1 MNSFF
6 AKAALVLCAL
16 SLTVNSESLAKT
28 VKTKT
33 TSSSKVSKTLPKKE
47 DQPTVKIEAA
57 RAVPAEELWRK
68 VAPQLPLPRPF
79 NMPKVESYKMDNGL
93 EVMLLED
100 HRFPFA
106 SINLGFRTG
115 TAQEPAT
122 SLGVAEMTAILMPQ
136 GTTTRTSKQIA
147 SQVEYIGGALKSST
161 DYDYSLLSGSCLSAY
176 SDKLFDVMCDVLL
189 NPSFPADE
197 LSLRKANQIQ
207 ELTMKRSDPDFLIE
221 ERFSKVVFGSHPYS
235 VVSPSEA
242 DINKLTSKDL
252 AEYHDSHYLPNNAVL
267 IVVGDFDSAK
277 IKPLLESKLGSAKWK
292 QGNVPVAAEP
302 AMPAQSG
309 RKIYLVDRPGSVQT
323 SIKVG
328 NVSIK
333 RNDPSYFPML
343 VANQILG
350 GTAHARLFLN
360 IREAKGFTYGAYSK
374 LASRKEPGAFFAEAD
389 VRTDVTNPSLQ
400 EFLYELDKMRTTKVK
415 DDEIQAAKNYLAG
428 SFQLGLET
436 QGGIAQRLL
445 EMKLFD
451 LPNDYLETYANKVV
465 AVSVDDVKKAASK
478 LIDSNN
484 LVVCVVG
491 DANKIKE
498 DLALFGPVNV
508 YDSQGRL
515 APEQTVH

>member
-16 SLTVNSESLAKT
+16 SLTVNSPSQAKT

-47 DQPTVKIEAA
+47 EQPTVKIEAA

-122 SLGVAEMTAILMPQ
+122 ALGVAEMTAILMPQ

-221 ERFSKVVFGSHPYS
+221 ERFSKVVFGAHPYS

-267 IVVGDFDSAK
+267 IVVADFYSAK
-277 IKPLLESKLGSAKWK
+277 IKPLLESKLCSA
-292 QGNVPVAAEP
+292 
-302 AMPAQSG
+302 
-309 RKIYLVDRPGSVQT
+309 
-323 SIKVG
+323 
-328 NVSIK
+328 
-333 RNDPSYFPML
+333 
-343 VANQILG
+343 
-350 GTAHARLFLN
+350 
-360 IREAKGFTYGAYSK
+360 
-374 LASRKEPGAFFAEAD
+374 
-389 VRTDVTNPSLQ
+389 
-400 EFLYELDKMRTTKVK
+400 
-415 DDEIQAAKNYLAG
+415 
-428 SFQLGLET
+428 
-436 QGGIAQRLL
+436 
-445 EMKLFD
+445 
-451 LPNDYLETYANKVV
+451 
-465 AVSVDDVKKAASK
+465 
-478 LIDSNN
+478 
-484 LVVCVVG
+484 
-491 DANKIKE
+491 
-498 DLALFGPVNV
+498 
-508 YDSQGRL
+508 
-515 APEQTVH
+515 